1 MKTLKKLIDTYNSY
15 ETVKMAMIETSEG
28 YYSLYIG
35 DNEITEGDTED
46 ITVRVKQINRENGY
60 DY

>member
-15 ETVKMAMIETSEG
+15 ATVKMAIVETSEE